1 MVQRIRL
8 VFGLCCLALPAT
20 AVMSAFAQERAI
32 GQVKTMEGVVS
43 IERGG
48 ASRTANVG
56 DSLTQ
61 SDVLRTGARSSVGVT
76 FRDSSMLSLG
86 PDTVLSLDSFQFDDT
101 THEGAFESSLRK
113 GTLAVKSGQI
123 VRQTPGAMK
132 VKTPLGILGV
142 RGTEFVV
149 RASE

>member
-1 MVQRIRL
+1 
-8 VFGLCCLALPAT
+8 
-20 AVMSAFAQERAI
+20 
-32 GQVKTMEGVVS
+32 
-43 IERGG
+43 
-48 ASRTANVG
+48 
-56 DSLTQ
+56 
-61 SDVLRTGARSSVGVT
+61 
-76 FRDSSMLSLG
+76 MLSLG